1 MKSLYQASHND
12 IQRRLKMEEEMIN
25 LSLTKDEFG
34 MIQEFIE
41 EHLAEQSPISN
52 ETMKRVNSLL
62 L

>member
-1 MKSLYQASHND
+1 MMEKSQKW
-12 IQRRLKMEEEMIN
+12 IIPN
-25 LSLTKDEFG
+25 LTSFKWNSRQKVKFG